1 MADEDNARTRRARRG
16 RVNWA
21 LSVDE
26 AGHLHTLS
34 TVLTRPAPRPR
45 GHRERGARKKPAP
58 QLHRTTSA
66 GRVRYIASRL
76 LLWHRHSTRS
86 SRHLYVVLLCSR
98 WRTHEWDAETDFW
111 VTGRG
116 DQVWKI
122 YTWPERLRKPRRKST
137 VELRHIHA
145 EALSSRCGPV
155 WRAFTWLG
163 NLGYWAISGLFLGY
177 FSQSKYNWHTLWLT
191 Y

>member
-1 MADEDNARTRRARRG
+1 VADEDNARTRRARRG

-122 YTWPERLRKPRRKST
+122 YTWPERLRKEHGWIEAYTRRGVVIKMWACMT
-137 VELRHIHA
+137 GVHMVRQFRL
-145 EALSSRCGPV
+145 
-155 WRAFTWLG
+155 
-163 NLGYWAISGLFLGY
+163 LGYFWAISGLFL
-177 FSQSKYNWHTLWLT
+177 TVEV
-191 Y
+191 